1 MARNKL
7 SVDFTGVDRYIE
19 RLQELGGEST
29 KRAIEGAL
37 KASQAYVANSAAQAM
52 KPHDKTGAVSRSI
65 VRNAPVE
72 WTGDTV
78 AAIPVGFKIS
88 DGGLP
93 SIFLMYG
100 TKVHGQPHITP
111 DRALYNAVYGA
122 KVKRKVREL
131 QRAAFDKVIER
142 VMKS

>member
-122 KVKRKVREL
+122 KVKHKVREL

>member
-29 KRAIEGAL
+29 RRAIEGAL

>member
-19 RLQELGGEST
+19 RLQELGEEST

-65 VRNAPVE
+65 VRKAPVE

>member
-29 KRAIEGAL
+29 RRAIEGAL

-131 QRAAFDKVIER
+131 QHAAFDKVIER